1 MGDFPG
7 DAVIKTLSSS
17 ARGTGSIPGG
27 RVTIPRASGPKK
39 QNIKQKRY
47 CNKFNKVFSKQKSG
61 KWEGRKFCDVHI
73 VEKNIAQSGENL
85 SVEK

>member
-1 MGDFPG
+1 MMLRESDN
-7 DAVIKTLSSS
+7 S
-17 ARGTGSIPGG
+17 GSIHARLQQDAG
-27 RVTIPRASGPKK
+27 R
-39 QNIKQKRY
+39 
-47 CNKFNKVFSKQKSG
+47 SKNR